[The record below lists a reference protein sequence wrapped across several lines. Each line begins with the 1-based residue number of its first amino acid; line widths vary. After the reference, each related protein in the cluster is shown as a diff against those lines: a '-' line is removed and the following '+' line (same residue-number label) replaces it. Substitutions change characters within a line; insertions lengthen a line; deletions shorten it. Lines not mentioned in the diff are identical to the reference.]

1 MTSTAIMTSTSIQNS
16 LDKTN
21 KMLETSYGLYERV
34 KAIRPLI
41 LKLIRLYHK
50 IEHEWG
56 YSTMWIATYE
66 KICEMIKILRER
78 VSEDFTIKEC
88 NYINKFIKNI
98 KKLKKMC
105 ENTTIIYY
113 SMLPDNIP
121 IDVRTHCL
129 QFISNAT
136 IRNY

>member
-1 MTSTAIMTSTSIQNS
+1 MTSTSIQNS

-50 IEHEWG
+50 IEHEWR
-56 YSTMWIATYE
+56 YSTMWIATYK
-66 KICEMIKILRER
+66 KICEIIKILRER
-78 VSEDFTIKEC
+78 VSEDFTIKES

-121 IDVRTHCL
+121 IDVRTHCI